1 MWYYAAIVIPVE
13 LVRWLMVRMASDTPH
28 IDSFCYQ
35 DQHIKIGIK
44 FSMLAGTMESFCKN
58 ASKTTFQKN
67 EGLKKK
73 KVCYLE
79 KKTLNS

>member
-1 MWYYAAIVIPVE
+1 
-13 LVRWLMVRMASDTPH
+13 
-28 IDSFCYQ
+28 
-35 DQHIKIGIK
+35 
-44 FSMLAGTMESFCKN
+44 MESFCKN

-73 KVCYLE
+73 KKVCYLE